1 MSDQQ
6 MILILVIAFFL
17 LGCNF
22 SCNGM
27 KEDFSVGVDSA
38 ATISNKC
45 LANKDLLEECYD
57 EAIDAIKEEGC
68 TEAEICKLREEL
80 CPIYVY
86 TGNGKGVTA
95 EFCNKIRKQ
104 LNISE
109 TATDTATDTAT
120 ETGTATE
127 TSTSEAE
134 TSTNSSSD

>member
-1 MSDQQ
+1 

-27 KEDFSVGVDSA
+27 KEDFSIGVDSA

-45 LANKDLLEECYD
+45 LANKDLLEECSD
-57 EAIDAIKEEGC
+57 EAVDAIKEEGC
-68 TEAEICKLREEL
+68 TEAEICKLRDEL
-80 CPIYVY
+80 CPIFVY

-95 EFCNKIRKQ
+95 EFCNKKIREI
-104 LNISE
+104 NISE
-109 TATDTATDTAT
+109 TATNTASANETAT

-134 TSTNSSSD
+134 TSTDSSSD